1 VIVFGDFPSAKR
13 CMRWFYVPTC
23 GSLGEAMPTLLPKKT
38 FFKKKLSKRE
48 QRISE
53 RYLDDDAMTTTVNHA
68 SIKWL
73 AMPVDF
79 PA

>member
-1 VIVFGDFPSAKR
+1 
-13 CMRWFYVPTC
+13 
-23 GSLGEAMPTLLPKKT
+23 MPTLLPKKT